1 MIKWYYY
8 LVNTIIRRFVEN
20 INRLESTV
28 SKADVFVVLLI
39 VTMSVSAFCLG
50 ILYEQEKY
58 VPEIIFSQSITPL
71 VQITPQSAQI
81 AVAQAV
87 KSNGRIMASKN
98 GKRYYFS
105 WCTGAEKIAVKN
117 RIYFTT
123 EAEAQS
129 RGLTVAKGCTQ

>member
-1 MIKWYYY
+1 M
-8 LVNTIIRRFVEN
+8 NTIIRRFVEN
-20 INRLESTV
+20 INRIKYFV
-28 SKADVFVVLLI
+28 SRTDIFILILI
-39 VTMSVSAFCLG
+39 VTASITSFCLG
-50 ILYEQEKY
+50 ILYEQEKN
-58 VPEIIFSQSITPL
+58 VPEIIFSQSLAPL
-71 VQITPQSAQI
+71 IQITPQSAQI

-129 RGLTVAKGCTQ
+129 RGLTIAKGCTQ

>member
-1 MIKWYYY
+1 MKFFVSRTDIFI
-8 LVNTIIRRFVEN
+8 LILIITTS
-20 INRLESTV
+20 ITS
-28 SKADVFVVLLI
+28 
-39 VTMSVSAFCLG
+39 FCLG
-50 ILYEQEKY
+50 ILYEQEKHA
-58 VPEIIFSQSITPL
+58 PEIIFSQSLTPL

-87 KSNGRIMASKN
+87 KTDGRIMASKN

-129 RGLTVAKGCTQ
+129 RGLTIAKGCTQ